1 MTLMYI
7 TCKNQKEA
15 EKISRH
21 LLKKRLIAC
30 SNMFP
35 VKSMYW
41 WGGKIVNGN
50 EVVIVAKTNE
60 KNFPKAEYEVKKL
73 HSYGIPCILRIEAKA
88 NADYSH
94 WAEKEMG

>member
-1 MTLMYI
+1 MTLAYI
-7 TCKNQKEA
+7 TCKDQKEA

-41 WGGKIVNGN
+41 WKGSIQNDN
-50 EVVIVAKTNE
+50 EVVIIAKTNE
-60 KNFPKAEYEVKKL
+60 KNYPMAEQEVKKL
-73 HSYGIPCILRIEAKA
+73 YSYKKPCILKMEAEAEK
-88 NADYSH
+88 NYEK
-94 WAEKEMG
+94 WAENEL